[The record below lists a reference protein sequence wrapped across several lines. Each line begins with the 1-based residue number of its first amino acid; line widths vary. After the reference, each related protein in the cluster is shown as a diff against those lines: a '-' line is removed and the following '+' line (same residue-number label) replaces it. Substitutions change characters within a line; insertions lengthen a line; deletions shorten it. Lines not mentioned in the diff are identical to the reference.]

1 MIMNKTKH
9 NIKNMKDKSLKALLG
24 YINSFFS
31 QYGIKVAQKRKSE
44 KRNENMVC
52 YYRIEIIN
60 NVDELLEYKI
70 KKGFQLNDDDD
81 LFVKPS
87 TIEGY
92 IYKYN
97 ELVNPIVDTDFD
109 DNYNDDFDSILH
121 DANKLDKC
129 EDDF

>member
-70 KKGFQLNDDDD
+70 NKGFQLNDDDD

-87 TIEGY
+87 TI
-92 IYKYN
+92 
-97 ELVNPIVDTDFD
+97 
-109 DNYNDDFDSILH
+109 
-121 DANKLDKC
+121 
-129 EDDF
+129 